1 MWLMSGSRSTD
12 PARNRQIDTSQQLV
26 CHRAAQPMQRYKG
39 QLYTAFSFLI
49 RRHIEKICLV
59 PNSIPLPFCPL
70 LHSFVFSNPER
81 FHL

>member
-1 MWLMSGSRSTD
+1 MWLMSGSRSID

-26 CHRAAQPMQRYKG
+26 CHRAAKPMQRCKG

-49 RRHIEKICLV
+49 RHHIEKICLV
-59 PNSIPLPFCPL
+59 LNSIPLPICPL
-70 LHSFVFSNPER
+70 LPSFVYSNLER